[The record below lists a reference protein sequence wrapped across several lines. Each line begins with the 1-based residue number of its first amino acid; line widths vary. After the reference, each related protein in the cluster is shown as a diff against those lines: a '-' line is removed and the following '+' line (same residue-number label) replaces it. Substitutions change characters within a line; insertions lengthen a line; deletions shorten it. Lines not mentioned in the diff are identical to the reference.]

1 MERARARAM
10 GSEREKE
17 RESDRDVYKICR
29 WIWIGK
35 WRMTGR

>member
-17 RESDRDVYKICR
+17 RKV
-29 WIWIGK
+29 IGMCI
-35 WRMTGR
+35 RYVHGYG